1 MTNSAG
7 KILIVTGAIVTA
19 AGILILLRDSL
30 PFMRHIGRL
39 PGDINIQGKN
49 FSFHFPLATSIII
62 SIILSLILYVLNKI
76 K

>member
-19 AGILILLRDSL
+19 AGILILFRDSL
-30 PFMRHIGRL
+30 PFIRHIGRL

-49 FSFHFPLATSIII
+49 FSFYFPLATGIII

-76 K
+76 Q